1 MASEHRALMV
11 EPLVLQLGVVTT
23 AQLAALGWSKWQIE
37 RAVQRLVLVRIR
49 PGWFGRSPDADA
61 LAAAR
66 AGACIA
72 CFSAL
77 RLRGAWVPQGSGTH
91 LRHAKHRREARCHPF
106 GAQPPV
112 RSVIDDLETAVRS
125 AFRCGDREAL
135 VVVLDSLLHR
145 RLATMDELRTWAAD
159 APARIRGLLAVLD
172 GRAESGTESMVR
184 FRLWRRRIGVRIQV
198 RVLPGMRVDLLIGE
212 RLVIECDS
220 RKHHTD
226 SAAYERDRER
236 DRRLVAR
243 GFLVL
248 RLSYRQ
254 IHEDWPA
261 IERDILA
268 IIRRGDHRFARRN
281 QRGAGP

>member
-1 MASEHRALMV
+1 MV

-37 RAVQRLVLVRIR
+37 RAVHQLVLERIR
-49 PGWFGRSPDADA
+49 PGWFGRGPDATA
-61 LAAAR
+61 LAAVR
-66 AGACIA
+66 AGGCIS

-77 RLRGAWVPQGSGTH
+77 RLRGAWVPQGSGSH
-91 LRHAKHRREARCHPF
+91 VRRARHRSGASCRPF
-106 GAQPPV
+106 GPSVPV
-112 RSVIDDLETAVRS
+112 RSAVDDLETAVRC

-145 RLATMDELRTWAAD
+145 RLATMDELRSWAAN
-159 APARIRGLLAVLD
+159 APARVRALLALLD
-172 GRAESGTESMVR
+172 GRAESGTESMLR
-184 FRLWRRRIGVRIQV
+184 LRLWQLRIGVRIQV
-198 RVLPGMRVDLLIGE
+198 RVLPGMRVDLLVGE

-220 RKHHTD
+220 REHHTD
-226 SAAYERDRER
+226 AAAYERDQER

-243 GFLVL
+243 GFVVL

-254 IHEDWPA
+254 IHEEWPA

-281 QRGAGP
+281 QR

>member
-1 MASEHRALMV
+1 M
-11 EPLVLQLGVVTT
+11 
-23 AQLAALGWSKWQIE
+23 
-37 RAVQRLVLVRIR
+37 
-49 PGWFGRSPDADA
+49 
-61 LAAAR
+61 
-66 AGACIA
+66 
-72 CFSAL
+72 
-77 RLRGAWVPQGSGTH
+77 
-91 LRHAKHRREARCHPF
+91 
-106 GAQPPV
+106 
-112 RSVIDDLETAVRS
+112 RSVVDDLETAVRS
-125 AFRCGDREAL
+125 ALRCGDREAL

-145 RLATMDELRTWAAD
+145 RLAMMDELRTWAAD
-159 APARIRGLLAVLD
+159 APARVRGVLAVLD

-184 FRLWRRRIGVRIQV
+184 FRLWRRRVGVRIQV

-220 RKHHTD
+220 REHHTD

-281 QRGAGP
+281 QR